1 MKYFL
6 ATQPSQHMIKDQAPP
21 LASYPE
27 KEKTGMARIPG
38 YPLNEYLI
46 ILNPHEELR
55 LKVEKSR
62 KELVDNHHLLQP
74 PTGRPNICLVRFS
87 ATPMQE
93 EKIVQR
99 LRLIAMEEKPFL
111 VELKDFGSYPM
122 HAIFICIANQPRVL
136 ELIRNLKQA
145 RPLMKAA
152 GEDPHFMQDPQI
164 ALAGRLSK
172 EKYLDVMK
180 EYLHKKFTG
189 RFLADAFLL
198 LKRPKQD
205 RKFEVVRRFNFE
217 YIRVSAA
224 QGVLFS

>member
-1 MKYFL
+1 MKYFSG
-6 ATQPSQHMIKDQAPP
+6 TQLSQYMNNDQTPSSPP
-21 LASYPE
+21 YPE
-27 KEKTGMARIPG
+27 TQKMDRCRLSG
-38 YPLNEYLI
+38 YSLNEYLI

-55 LKVEKSR
+55 LKIEKSR
-62 KELVDNHHLLQP
+62 KELVDNHHLQQP
-74 PTGRPNICLVRFS
+74 LTGRPNICLVRFS
-87 ATPMQE
+87 AAPMQE
-93 EKIVQR
+93 EKIVYR
-99 LRLIAMEEKPFL
+99 LGMIAMEERPFL

-122 HAIFICIANQPRVL
+122 NAIFICIANQPRVL

-152 GEDPHFMQDPQI
+152 GEDPHFLQDPQI

-172 EKYLDVMK
+172 EKYLDIMK

-198 LKRPKQD
+198 LKRPEQD